1 VQRPAE
7 GVLGHRQSRG
17 GLQDFL
23 EQRHRPARVRVAE
36 LSGRDGEDGLQQM
49 LAGFVQQRVTPLA
62 ALILKRRGIVVPRV
76 HLDPV
81 VDALPGHAEHAGDVG
96 GGATLVELQ
105 DGKGPSEEAGIPG
118 LRELTPE
125 TPPLPGRQVESA
137 HGLRLQR

>member
-1 VQRPAE
+1 
-7 GVLGHRQSRG
+7 
-17 GLQDFL
+17 
-23 EQRHRPARVRVAE
+23 VRVAE

-96 GGATLVELQ
+96 GGATMVELQ
-105 DGKGPSEEAGIPG
+105 DGQDSPIQASISR
-118 LRELTPE
+118 LRESAPE
-125 TPPLPGRQVESA
+125 ALPLPGSQVEAA
-137 HGLRLQR
+137 HGSLPR